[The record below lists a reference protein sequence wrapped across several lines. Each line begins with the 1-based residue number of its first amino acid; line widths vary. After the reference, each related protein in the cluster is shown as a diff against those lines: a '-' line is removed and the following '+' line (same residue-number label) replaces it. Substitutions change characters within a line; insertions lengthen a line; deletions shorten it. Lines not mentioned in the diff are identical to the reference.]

1 MWPGPGQRHARLTT
15 SPTFNPL
22 LAMTPGQ
29 ALEQIAYICIASDP
43 DEDAVL
49 DLEEIREILE
59 RNFPIEYTAAK
70 SKFDIET
77 RKAIETFEQLDPTV
91 RKAIFDHFGR

>member
-1 MWPGPGQRHARLTT
+1 MRPGPGQRHARLTT

-43 DEDAVL
+43 DEDGIA
-49 DLEEIREILE
+49 DLEDIHEILKK
-59 RNFPIEYTAAK
+59 NFPIEYAAAK

-91 RKAIFDHFGR
+91 REAVFDHFGR

>member
-1 MWPGPGQRHARLTT
+1 MRPGPGQRHARLTT

-43 DEDAVL
+43 EDGVS
-49 DLEEIREILE
+49 DLGYIREILE
-59 RNFPIEYTAAK
+59 RNFPPEYAAAK

-77 RKAIETFEQLDPTV
+77 RKAIETFEQLNPTV
-91 RKAIFDHFGR
+91 REAVFDHFGR